1 MLLTALSKC
10 QAGGNCYLVPSELG
24 IRLATT
30 VAASLIELHCWRELR
45 HSEKAPLVM
54 AKKAQI
60 KGVPEDYSTQ
70 LKKFVKSEYYD
81 QDKFISNLVSFSSFS
96 TNVVSTRKDLVHL
109 LVDLCCKRKCS
120 LVTSA

>member
-1 MLLTALSKC
+1 
-10 QAGGNCYLVPSELG
+10 
-24 IRLATT
+24 
-30 VAASLIELHCWRELR
+30 
-45 HSEKAPLVM
+45 M

-81 QDKFISNLVSFSSFS
+81 QDKFISNLVSFTAYLTKIMSRR
-96 TNVVSTRKDLVHL
+96 VDLVHL
-109 LVDLCCKRKCS
+109 LADLCCEKICS